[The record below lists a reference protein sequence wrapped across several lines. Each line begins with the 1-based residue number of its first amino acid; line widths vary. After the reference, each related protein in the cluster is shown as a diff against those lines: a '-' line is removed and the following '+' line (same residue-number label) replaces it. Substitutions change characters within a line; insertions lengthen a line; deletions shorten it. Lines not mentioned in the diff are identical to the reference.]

1 MILLNNLL
9 QKIWN
14 PVAQIIGKTMDLLTS
29 RMKKMDLYLVKSF
42 IPPFFVAF
50 GIALFVL
57 VMQFL
62 WVYIDEIMGKGLTFF
77 ELTELVFYLSMTM
90 VPNALPLGVLISSI
104 MVLGNLAERYELAG
118 LKSAG
123 ISLMRILR
131 PLAITAFMIACGSL
145 FVSDKVIPWAN
156 LQFHS
161 RFYDIRKA
169 KPTLAF
175 EENVFNDEFQD
186 YTMRIGKKSAD
197 GRHLKDVM
205 IYGNQS
211 SGNADLVNQIMAK
224 NGEMFT
230 TKDRQYIVMNLKDG
244 VQYQETVNNRDG
256 IRHFPFVRIK
266 FKSWQKIFD
275 LTQFERQNTDQ
286 KLFQGH
292 QKMLTTSQ
300 LRRAIDSIERMG
312 IRGRCMEL
320 KVNTLDYYRAFKR
333 KANDIPAPSA
343 GNSSMLSSTSIQTDT
358 LKQTTDTAKPQSLI
372 QKINTRQAQ
381 VMDSL
386 SQNRLAGTPF
396 AKNGT
401 SMGTIAVSNAPT
413 AVTNAPL
420 AKPSKWFVAQFD
432 SIDYVP
438 SEQKGMIRN
447 RAESYVRG
455 VQSNIESAMQSLSI
469 TGKSLSKFIYELHL
483 KYSIAAIC
491 FIFLFIGAPMGAI
504 VQKGGFGYPIL
515 VAIFFFMLYM
525 IAMIYCKNLNDVQ
538 SVPAIWAA
546 WIPCLIMLPI
556 GGILTWRAMNDY
568 KILQIDFTKWLP
580 KRFRQS

>member
-1 MILLNNLL
+1 MTYLNNIF
-9 QKIWN
+9 KIIWH
-14 PVAQIIGKTMDLLTS
+14 PFGKTMDLLTS
-29 RMKKMDLYLVKSF
+29 RMKRMDLYLVKSF

-50 GIALFVL
+50 CIALFVL

-62 WVYIDEIMGKGLTFF
+62 WVYIDEIMGKGLTIF

-90 VPNALPLGVLISSI
+90 VPNALPLGVLISSV

-123 ISLMRILR
+123 ISLMRIMR
-131 PLAITAFMIACGSL
+131 PLAITAFIIACSSL
-145 FVSDKVIPWAN
+145 FVADRVIPWAN

-169 KPTLAF
+169 KPTLSF

-244 VQYQETVNNRDG
+244 VQYQETSNNRDG
-256 IRHFPFVRIK
+256 IRHYPFVRIK

-275 LTQFERQNTDQ
+275 LTQFERQNTD
-286 KLFQGH
+286 KRLFEGH

-300 LRRAIDSIERMG
+300 LRRAIDSIERVG
-312 IRGRCMEL
+312 YRGRCMEL

-333 KANDIPAPSA
+333 KAVETAAPSV
-343 GNSSMLSSTSIQTDT
+343 GNVSMTSVTTTKTDT
-358 LKQTTDTAKPQSLI
+358 VKRTADSVPKPQNAL
-372 QKINTRQAQ
+372 QKLSQRQAKF
-381 VMDSL
+381 MDSL
-386 SQNRLAGTPF
+386 SEVRLKETPF

-401 SMGTIAVSNAPT
+401 PT
-413 AVTNAPL
+413 GATAILSTQV
-420 AKPSKWFVAQFD
+420 AKPSKWYVSQFD
-432 SIDYVP
+432 SIDLVP

-447 RAESYVRG
+447 RAESYTRG
-455 VQSNIESAMQSLSI
+455 VQSNIESAIQSLSI
-469 TGKSLSKFIYELHL
+469 TSKSLSKFIYELHL

-491 FIFLFIGAPMGAI
+491 FIFLFVGAPMGAI

-538 SVPAIWAA
+538 AVPAIWAA
-546 WIPCLIMLPI
+546 WIPCLVMLPM

-568 KILQIDFTKWLP
+568 KILQIDFSKWIP

>member
-1 MILLNNLL
+1 MNFIINIF
-9 QKIWN
+9 QMIWN
-14 PVAQIIGKTMDLLTS
+14 PIDQIIGNAMNLLTS
-29 RMKKMDLYLVKSF
+29 RLKKMDLYLIKSF

-50 GIALFVL
+50 CIALFVL

-90 VPNALPLGVLISSI
+90 VPNALPLGVLISSV

-123 ISLMRILR
+123 ISLTRIML
-131 PLAITAFMIACGSL
+131 PLAITAFLIACGSL
-145 FVSDKVIPWAN
+145 FVSDRVIPWAN

-197 GRHLKDVM
+197 GRQLKDVM

-224 NGEMFT
+224 QGEMFT
-230 TKDRQYIVMNLKDG
+230 TKDRQYIVMNLQDG
-244 VQYQETVNNRDG
+244 VQYQETMNNRDG
-256 IRHFPFVRIK
+256 VKHYPFVRIK

-275 LTQFERQNTDQ
+275 LTQFERQNTNQ
-286 KLFQGH
+286 ELFKGH
-292 QKMLTTSQ
+292 QKMLTTTQ
-300 LRRAIDSIERMG
+300 LGKAIDSIEQVG
-312 IRGRCMEL
+312 IGGRCMEL

-333 KANDIPAPSA
+333 KAGSAEKAAPSS
-343 GNSSMLSSTSIQTDT
+343 GGGVVSTVNTMSSTTAI
-358 LKQTTDTAKPQSLI
+358 DTAK
-372 QKINTRQAQ
+372 
-381 VMDSL
+381 
-386 SQNRLAGTPF
+386 
-396 AKNGT
+396 AK
-401 SMGTIAVSNAPT
+401 
-413 AVTNAPL
+413 
-420 AKPSKWFVAQFD
+420 AKPSKIQHIMDSMSNSRLSETPFSKIGATAVANTPLVKPSKWYVAQFD
-432 SIDYVP
+432 SIDLIP
-438 SEQKGMIRN
+438 SDQKGGVRN
-447 RAESYVRG
+447 RADSYIRG
-455 VQSNIESAMQSLSI
+455 VQSSIESTLQSLSI
-469 TGKSLSKFIYELHL
+469 TSKSLSKFIYELHL

-538 SVPAIWAA
+538 AVPAIWAA
-546 WIPCLIMLPI
+546 WIPCLVMLPM
-556 GGILTWRAMNDY
+556 GCILTWRAMNDY
-568 KILQIDFTKWLP
+568 KILQIDFTKWIP
-580 KRFRQS
+580 KRFRQPTV

>member
-1 MILLNNLL
+1 MIFLINIFQTLWNLIS
-9 QKIWN
+9 QT
-14 PVAQIIGKTMDLLTS
+14 IGKVMNLLTS

-50 GIALFVL
+50 FIALFVL

-77 ELTELVFYLSMTM
+77 EITELVFYLSMTM
-90 VPNALPLGVLISSI
+90 VPNALPLGVLISSV

-123 ISLMRILR
+123 ISLMRIMR
-131 PLAITAFMIACGSL
+131 PLAITAFIIACGSL
-145 FVSDKVIPWAN
+145 FVADKVIPWAN

-169 KPTLAF
+169 KPTLSF

-244 VQYQETVNNRDG
+244 IQYQETMNNRDG
-256 IRHFPFVRIK
+256 VKHYPFVRIK

-275 LTQFERQNTDQ
+275 LTQFERQNTDTR
-286 KLFQGH
+286 LFEGH

-300 LRRAIDSIERMG
+300 LRRAIDSIERIG

-333 KANDIPAPSA
+333 KTSDIPAPSA
-343 GNSSMLSSTSIQTDT
+343 GNTSVLSMTTAKTDT
-358 LKQTTDTAKPQSLI
+358 TKHLMDTAKPQSMI
-372 QKINTRQAQ
+372 QKINVRQAK

-386 SQNRLAGTPF
+386 SQHRLAGTPF

-401 SMGTIAVSNAPT
+401 SIAAT
-413 AVTNAPL
+413 AVANVPL
-420 AKPSKWFVAQFD
+420 AKPSKWFVVQFD
-432 SIDYVP
+432 SIDYVS
-438 SEQKGMIRN
+438 SEQKGMVRN
-447 RAESYVRG
+447 RAESFVRG
-455 VQSNIESAMQSLSI
+455 IQSNIESAIQSLSN
-469 TGKSLSKFIYELHL
+469 TSKSLSKFIYELHL

-538 SVPAIWAA
+538 AVPAIWAA
-546 WIPCLIMLPI
+546 WIPCLVMLPI

-568 KILQIDFTKWLP
+568 KILQIDFTKWIP
-580 KRFRQS
+580 KRFRPS

>member
-1 MILLNNLL
+1 MIILKNILQTIGNLITHSIGNVLNLL
-9 QKIWN
+9 
-14 PVAQIIGKTMDLLTS
+14 TR

-62 WVYIDEIMGKGLTFF
+62 WVYIDEIMGKGLTIF

-90 VPNALPLGVLISSI
+90 VPNALPLGVLISSV

-123 ISLMRILR
+123 ISLMRIMR
-131 PLAITAFMIACGSL
+131 PLAITAFIIACGSL
-145 FVSDKVIPWAN
+145 FVADKVIPWAN

-197 GRHLKDVM
+197 GRYLQDVM

-224 NGEMFT
+224 KGEMFT

-244 VQYQETVNNRDG
+244 VQYQETTNNRDG
-256 IRHFPFVRIK
+256 IRHYPFVRIQ

-286 KLFQGH
+286 RLFEGH

-300 LRRAIDSIERMG
+300 LRRAIDSIESVG
-312 IRGRCMEL
+312 IGGRCTEL
-320 KVNTLDYYRAFKR
+320 KVNTLDYYRAFR
-333 KANDIPAPSA
+333 RRPVDIPAPSA
-343 GNSSMLSSTSIQTDT
+343 GNVGMLAPSASPAAMMTPIDT
-358 LKQTTDTAKPQSLI
+358 TNRTTIAPNSKPQSAI
-372 QKINTRQAQ
+372 QKIQARQTK

-386 SQNRLAGTPF
+386 SQIRLKDTPF
-396 AKNGT
+396 GKNG
-401 SMGTIAVSNAPT
+401 AT
-413 AVTNAPL
+413 AVAHTPI
-420 AKPSKWFVAQFD
+420 AKPSKWYVTHFD
-432 SIDYVP
+432 SIDYVS
-438 SEQKGMIRN
+438 SEQKGMVRN
-447 RAESYVRG
+447 RADSYVRG
-455 VQSNIESAMQSLSI
+455 IQSNIESAMQSLGI
-469 TGKSLSKFIYELHL
+469 TSKSLSKFIYELHL

-525 IAMIYCKNLNDVQ
+525 ITMIYCKNLNDVQ
-538 SVPAIWAA
+538 AVPAIWAA
-546 WIPCLIMLPI
+546 WIPCLVMLPM

-568 KILQIDFTKWLP
+568 KILQIDFSKWIP
-580 KRFRQS
+580 KRFRFS

>member
-1 MILLNNLL
+1 MQFLINIL
-9 QKIWN
+9 QTIWN
-14 PVAQIIGKTMDLLTS
+14 PFAQIIGKTMDLLTS
-29 RMKKMDLYLVKSF
+29 RMKRMDLYLVKSF

-50 GIALFVL
+50 CIALFVL

-90 VPNALPLGVLISSI
+90 VPNALPLGVLISSV

-123 ISLMRILR
+123 ISLMRIMR

-145 FVSDKVIPWAN
+145 FVADRVIPWAN

-244 VQYQETVNNRDG
+244 IQYQETTNNRDG
-256 IRHFPFVRIK
+256 IKHYPFVRIK

-275 LTQFERQNTDQ
+275 LTQFDRSTTNPE
-286 KLFQGH
+286 LFKGH
-292 QKMLTTSQ
+292 QKMLTTGQ
-300 LRRAIDSIERMG
+300 LRRAIDSIQRVGMS
-312 IRGRCMEL
+312 GRCMEL
-320 KVNTLDYYRAFKR
+320 KVNILD
-333 KANDIPAPSA
+333 
-343 GNSSMLSSTSIQTDT
+343 L
-358 LKQTTDTAKPQSLI
+358 SLI
-372 QKINTRQAQ
+372 HI
-381 VMDSL
+381 
-386 SQNRLAGTPF
+386 
-396 AKNGT
+396 
-401 SMGTIAVSNAPT
+401 
-413 AVTNAPL
+413 
-420 AKPSKWFVAQFD
+420 
-432 SIDYVP
+432 
-438 SEQKGMIRN
+438 
-447 RAESYVRG
+447 
-455 VQSNIESAMQSLSI
+455 
-469 TGKSLSKFIYELHL
+469 
-483 KYSIAAIC
+483 
-491 FIFLFIGAPMGAI
+491 
-504 VQKGGFGYPIL
+504 
-515 VAIFFFMLYM
+515 
-525 IAMIYCKNLNDVQ
+525 
-538 SVPAIWAA
+538 
-546 WIPCLIMLPI
+546 
-556 GGILTWRAMNDY
+556 
-568 KILQIDFTKWLP
+568 
-580 KRFRQS
+580 

>member
-1 MILLNNLL
+1 MTFLINIL
-9 QKIWN
+9 QTIWN
-14 PVAQIIGKTMDLLTS
+14 PFAQIIGKTMDLLTS
-29 RMKKMDLYLVKSF
+29 RMKRMDLYLVKSF

-50 GIALFVL
+50 CIALFVL

-90 VPNALPLGVLISSI
+90 VPNALPLGVLISSV

-123 ISLMRILR
+123 ISLMRIMR

-145 FVSDKVIPWAN
+145 FVADRVIPWAN

-244 VQYQETVNNRDG
+244 IQYQETTNNRDG
-256 IRHFPFVRIK
+256 IKHYPFVRIK

-275 LTQFERQNTDQ
+275 LTQFERQNTDPR
-286 KLFQGH
+286 LFQGH

-300 LRRAIDSIERMG
+300 LRRAIDSIERIG

-333 KANDIPAPSA
+333 KANDVPAPSA
-343 GNSSMLSSTSIQTDT
+343 GNAGMLSATSMTTKTDT
-358 LKQTTDTAKPQSLI
+358 TKRTTDTAKPQSAI
-372 QKINTRQAQ
+372 QRISARQAK

-386 SQNRLAGTPF
+386 SQARLQETPF

-401 SMGTIAVSNAPT
+401 SIGAL
-413 AVTNAPL
+413 AVTNTPI
-420 AKPSKWFVAQFD
+420 AKPSKWYVAQFD
-432 SIDYVP
+432 SIDYVA

-469 TGKSLSKFIYELHL
+469 TGKSLSKFVYELHL

-538 SVPAIWAA
+538 AVPAIWAA
-546 WIPCLIMLPI
+546 WIPCLVMLPI

-568 KILQIDFTKWLP
+568 KILQIDFTKWIP
-580 KRFRQS
+580 KRFRLS